1 LTNNIKPEKCELYS
15 DFIQSLLAIAFD
27 TYLGDDITEL
37 HDQIA
42 HFKWCWNKNYN
53 NFIKEGLFFENPRL
67 YDYFL
72 EFMLEVYYT
81 SNDKF
86 DNVYSEL
93 NILRLWGNI
102 FNYNK
107 IKTKS
112 DVDTLIEIYKI
123 MDVSVK
129 FA

>member
-1 LTNNIKPEKCELYS
+1 M
-15 DFIQSLLAIAFD
+15 AIAFD

-42 HFKWCWNKNYN
+42 HLNGVGIKNYN

-81 SNDKF
+81 SNDKLIM
-86 DNVYSEL
+86 YTL
-93 NILRLWGNI
+93 N
-102 FNYNK
+102 
-107 IKTKS
+107 
-112 DVDTLIEIYKI
+112 
-123 MDVSVK
+123 
-129 FA
+129 

>member
-1 LTNNIKPEKCELYS
+1 
-15 DFIQSLLAIAFD
+15 
-27 TYLGDDITEL
+27 
-37 HDQIA
+37 
-42 HFKWCWNKNYN
+42 
-53 NFIKEGLFFENPRL
+53 
-67 YDYFL
+67 
-72 EFMLEVYYT
+72 MLEVYYT